1 MRRYILAGA
10 AILCCASTPA
20 AALKINF
27 IDNGTVAGTPAEIG
41 FKKAA
46 RFWETVITNDATV
59 NIAIAFED
67 LGPGILGGASSSLY
81 LVPIEV
87 VYGQLAATGTSA
99 LDAEAVA
106 NLRPLKPGGFAG
118 FGAIDMITPGY
129 VSGNLG
135 IDNTTRVFDTDN
147 SFNNTFIVGSGANL
161 RALGFG
167 INPSAIDVDI
177 AFSTAFDWD
186 FNPSNGVDLNT
197 FDFIGVAIH
206 EIGHGLGFISGADD
220 YDFLGCPSGP
230 LCAAFA
236 DYPVNDDWWGYL
248 MDLYRYSNDPNAVGP
263 GGPQLDWA
271 PNSPSYFSTDGGAT
285 SRGAY
290 STGSFH
296 GDGWQASHW
305 KANLTCANFIGIMNP
320 YICDG
325 QASEVTAG
333 DIGAFDAIGWN
344 FRAGVADNPD
354 FLFSTTSFVPEPATW
369 AMLIA
374 GFGMVGATVRR
385 RTRAIA

>member
-1 MRRYILAGA
+1 MKQYIIAGA
-10 AILCCASTPA
+10 AILGCAASPA

-27 IDNGTVAGTPAEIG
+27 VDNGTVAGTPADAG
-41 FKKAA
+41 FAKAA
-46 RFWETVITNDATV
+46 KFWESVITTDATV

-67 LGPGILGGASSSLY
+67 LGPGILGGASSARY
-81 LVPIEV
+81 LVPIEG

-106 NLRPLKPGGFAG
+106 NLRPLKPGGYAG

-135 IDNTTRVFDTDN
+135 IDNATRVFDTDN
-147 SFNNTFIVGSGANL
+147 SFNNTVIVGSGANL

-167 INPSAIDVDI
+167 IDPNAIDVDI

-186 FNPSNGVDLNT
+186 FNPSNGVP
-197 FDFIGVAIH
+197 FGSYDFIGVAIH

-220 YDFLGCPSGP
+220 YDFLGCPNGP
-230 LCAAFA
+230 GCAVFA
-236 DYPVNDDWWGYL
+236 DYPVNDDWWGYV
-248 MDLYRYSNDPNAVGP
+248 MDLYRYSNDPTNVGP

-271 PNSPSYFSTDGGAT
+271 AGSPSFFSTDGGVT

-290 STGSFH
+290 STGTFN

-305 KANLTCANFIGIMNP
+305 NANLTCSNFIGVMNP
-320 YICDG
+320 YLCDG
-325 QASEVTAG
+325 QASKVTFA
-333 DIGAFDAIGWN
+333 DIAAFDAIGWN
-344 FRAGVADNPD
+344 FAAGVADNPD
-354 FLFSTTSFVPEPATW
+354 FLFSTSSFVPEPGTW

-374 GFGMVGATVRR
+374 GFGLTGAALRR
-385 RTRAIA
+385 RRHAIA